1 MSLKD
6 GITPPQS
13 KNIQH
18 ILSAQHDTTNV
29 EECSDLRVNQVL
41 LRTWVLQRVQP
52 FKDVVQFLVDFG
64 NDIYQPR
71 QVGAVI
77 LCVLSPGSQTT
88 HEYSISMVPIMLPM
102 DDPKPLVKKK

>member
-41 LRTWVLQRVQP
+41 LWTWVLQRIQP
-52 FKDVVQFLVDFG
+52 LEDVVQFLVDFG
-64 NDIYQPR
+64 DDIDQPGE
-71 QVGAVI
+71 VGAV
-77 LCVLSPGSQTT
+77 
-88 HEYSISMVPIMLPM
+88 
-102 DDPKPLVKKK
+102 

>member
-41 LRTWVLQRVQP
+41 LWTWVLQRLQP
-52 FKDVVQFLVDFG
+52 LEDVIQLVVNLADDADKAFNVNAVFLRFRC
-64 NDIYQPR
+64 P
-71 QVGAVI
+71 
-77 LCVLSPGSQTT
+77 SSQTT